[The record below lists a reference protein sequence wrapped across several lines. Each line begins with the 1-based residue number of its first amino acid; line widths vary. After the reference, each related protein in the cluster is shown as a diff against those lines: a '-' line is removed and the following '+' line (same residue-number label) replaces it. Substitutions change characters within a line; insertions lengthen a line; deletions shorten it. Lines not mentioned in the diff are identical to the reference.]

1 MEIGVKPGSV
11 FTSMH
16 FTPPER
22 STKKSTRERPEQ
34 PSALNAR
41 TAYSCTVRAVCSST
55 RAGTMRAA
63 ESSRYFA
70 W

>member
-16 FTPPER
+16 FTPPSG
-22 STKKSTRERPEQ
+22 STKKSTRESPAQ
-34 PSALNAR
+34 SSAWNAC
-41 TAYSCTVRAVCSST
+41 TASACTRAAVSGST
-55 RAGTMRAA
+55 SAGTMSAA

-70 W
+70 E